1 MNNYLA
7 MRSIAITVLFCISHI
22 LTAQKN
28 DFVFNDQVFKPGTK
42 TQISI
47 PVHTK
52 TDTTII
58 PITIFH
64 GKKKGSV
71 LGIVAGVHGL
81 EYAPILAAQEF
92 SKEIDPN
99 QLEGTIILV
108 HMANVPA
115 FLKRSLRV
123 NPMDDKNLNRV
134 FPGSESGS
142 ITERIAWT
150 FTSKIIPKCDYYIDV
165 HAGDANND
173 LRPYAGYYNY
183 FDQPDISEKAKE
195 IAIAMGFPFVIQF
208 GNEQSVKDK
217 SVYTSRE
224 AFMQGIPAIDIECG
238 RMGIVEEKFVQR
250 IKIALKNVLF
260 HLDFLKGTP
269 QQTLN
274 DPYIVAQRTTVE
286 SEHTGFFYSDFT
298 SGDYVKKGLKLGY
311 ITDLFGNHISDV
323 FSPVDGIIL
332 YKIFNP
338 PVEKGTGLFNIGHI
352 N

>member
-150 FTSKIIPKCDYYIDV
+150 FVSKIIPKCDYYIDV

-260 HLDFLKGTP
+260 HLDFLK
-269 QQTLN
+269 
-274 DPYIVAQRTTVE
+274 
-286 SEHTGFFYSDFT
+286 
-298 SGDYVKKGLKLGY
+298 
-311 ITDLFGNHISDV
+311 
-323 FSPVDGIIL
+323 
-332 YKIFNP
+332 
-338 PVEKGTGLFNIGHI
+338 
-352 N
+352 